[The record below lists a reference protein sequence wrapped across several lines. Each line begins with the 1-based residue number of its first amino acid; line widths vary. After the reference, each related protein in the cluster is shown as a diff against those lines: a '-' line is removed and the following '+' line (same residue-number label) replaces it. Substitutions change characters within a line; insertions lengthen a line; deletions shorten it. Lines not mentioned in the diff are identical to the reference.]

1 MKRHLKIVRRR
12 RLSANCEHYSIVTDA
27 NSAPD
32 HANSDVNSANMAER
46 GFLALPTDME
56 CDEPLVSLQSA
67 GGVAGPVLALSH
79 DELRHVFCFVPD
91 LDRSRAFPPRTKCT
105 RPRMVP

>member
-1 MKRHLKIVRRR
+1 
-12 RLSANCEHYSIVTDA
+12 
-27 NSAPD
+27 
-32 HANSDVNSANMAER
+32 MAER

-56 CDEPLVSLQSA
+56 CDEPLARPNPA

-91 LDRSRAFPPRTKCT
+91 LDRSRAFIHRLQQMRPCMLPRRTHASLNNNAC
-105 RPRMVP
+105 

>member
-1 MKRHLKIVRRR
+1 
-12 RLSANCEHYSIVTDA
+12 
-27 NSAPD
+27 
-32 HANSDVNSANMAER
+32 MAER

-56 CDEPLVSLQSA
+56 CDEPLASPNPA

-91 LDRSRAFPPRTKCT
+91 LDRSRAFPPGIKCT
-105 RPRMVP
+105 WTMHGAMTQACLCQPAQL